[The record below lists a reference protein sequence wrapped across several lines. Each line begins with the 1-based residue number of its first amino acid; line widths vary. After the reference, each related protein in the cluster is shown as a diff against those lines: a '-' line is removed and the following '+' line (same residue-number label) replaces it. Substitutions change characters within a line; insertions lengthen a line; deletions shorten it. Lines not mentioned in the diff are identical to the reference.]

1 MAIFQKKKPIKPVPE
16 SLYSVSIL
24 DFIGAKDDGA
34 IRRAKFQSNCHH
46 QQTDTQ
52 LLTGR
57 MPFPSPNH
65 SIEGKNT
72 HDTANYYLLSSTAA
86 AFMQLW
92 TVCERCSSK
101 LIQWRNQTK
110 KTKHKIKFWNS
121 NCFKDYNGKW
131 HHTIFWVRQF
141 PHLTFTFRRNFHFP
155 HRLSAAVSRLSSF
168 WLCCPLQYKKSFNF
182 SKFAKKP
189 MTYTLTTDWLTVI
202 NCDYNSLIIKFFLL

>member
-110 KTKHKIKFWNS
+110 KNQTQNQILELELFQGLQRKMTSYHLL
-121 NCFKDYNGKW
+121 GQ
-131 HHTIFWVRQF
+131 TIS
-141 PHLTFTFRRNFHFP
+141 PSHFHFQTQ
-155 HRLSAAVSRLSSF
+155 LSFSAPAFGRCFSSF
-168 WLCCPLQYKKSFNF
+168 LVL
-182 SKFAKKP
+182 
-189 MTYTLTTDWLTVI
+189 TLLSTTI
-202 NCDYNSLIIKFFLL
+202 